1 MKAAAEKSAVR
12 ELSVQG
18 VSYAYGGQPAVAGA
32 SFAAREGEIVAI
44 VGPNGCGKSTLL
56 RVLIGELKPQKGRVL
71 LDGVDAATLGRVA
84 VARRMAMVAQ
94 NGGAGSFG
102 YTVREMVLM
111 GRHAAHAGGGGMIGL
126 SFETADDLTAAA
138 NAMWAADVH
147 HLAERPVT
155 ALSGG
160 ERQRVAIARALAQDT
175 PVLLLDEPTAALDLF
190 HQLDVL
196 EHLRLLAR
204 ERRRLVVLVTHD
216 LQLAAAHAGR
226 AIVMDGGRIVA
237 DGSPAEV
244 LTPAVLEPVY
254 HVRVECGP
262 GNVLRFSRRLPA

>member
-1 MKAAAEKSAVR
+1 
-12 ELSVQG
+12 
-18 VSYAYGGQPAVAGA
+18 
-32 SFAAREGEIVAI
+32 
-44 VGPNGCGKSTLL
+44 
-56 RVLIGELKPQKGRVL
+56 
-71 LDGVDAATLGRVA
+71 
-84 VARRMAMVAQ
+84 
-94 NGGAGSFG
+94 
-102 YTVREMVLM
+102 
-111 GRHAAHAGGGGMIGL
+111 
-126 SFETADDLTAAA
+126 
-138 NAMWAADVH
+138 VH

-226 AIVMDGGRIVA
+226 VIVMDGGRIVA
-237 DGSPAEV
+237 EGSPAEV

-254 HVRVECGP
+254 HVRVQCGP